1 MIKFPLDSHDDLVDA
16 VGTGVDTF
24 IWRQSVQQ
32 RIESFVND
40 DLNDMALRIERF
52 EKGLREEERKPAWVS
67 SMTLTNVF
75 VPRGHEDAGLTY
87 SALVCFDIG

>member
-1 MIKFPLDSHDDLVDA
+1 M
-16 VGTGVDTF
+16 
-24 IWRQSVQQ
+24 QQ
-32 RIESFVND
+32 IESFVHD
-40 DLNDMALRIERF
+40 DLNDLALRIE
-52 EKGLREEERKPAWVS
+52 KCAKDLREEKKKPVRVS